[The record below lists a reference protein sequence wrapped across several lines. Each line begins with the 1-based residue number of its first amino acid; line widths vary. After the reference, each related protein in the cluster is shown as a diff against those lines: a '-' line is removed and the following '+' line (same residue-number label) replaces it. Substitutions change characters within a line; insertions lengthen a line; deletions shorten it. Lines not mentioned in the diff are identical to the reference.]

1 MTTTM
6 SSSFTK
12 DELESI
18 IYCLKMMA
26 PFYMDEVIEDQHR
39 QSALKR
45 AEQLFNRLESFA
57 K

>member
-39 QSALKR
+39 QSALKK
-45 AEQLFNRLESFA
+45 AEQLFNRLESFT

>member
-1 MTTTM
+1 MMTTM

-18 IYCLKMMA
+18 IYCLKMMT
-26 PFYMDEVIEDQHR
+26 PFYMDEVPEDQHR
-39 QSALKR
+39 QSALKK